1 MNPFLYKESGD
12 GFGLSDIEGMITHPV
27 HIFNEAKISAF
38 IPFCTFGDAA
48 DRVGKWFDGFDFPVC
63 SIFRER
69 MVEGQVC
76 YEADINQFKD
86 KDTVNWVAA
95 LNRGFGFIVDTNEEY
110 DVRNFYDSLG
120 VAPETTEKTKRR
132 FDVSKRPETEKTFR
146 ILLKTISN

>member
-1 MNPFLYKESGD
+1 
-12 GFGLSDIEGMITHPV
+12 MITHPV
-27 HIFNEAKISAF
+27 HISDEATISAF
-38 IPFCTFGDAA
+38 IPFCTFGDVA

-63 SIFRER
+63 SLFRER

-86 KDTVNWVAA
+86 SVNWVEA

-110 DVRNFYDSLG
+110 DVKNFYDSLG
-120 VAPETTEKTKRR
+120 VAPEMKQKTKKR
-132 FDVSKRPETEKTFR
+132 FDVYKRPETEKTFR

>member
-1 MNPFLYKESGD
+1 MSN
-12 GFGLSDIEGMITHPV
+12 IEEMINHPV
-27 HIFNEAKISAF
+27 HISDEATISAF

-63 SIFRER
+63 SLFRER

-86 KDTVNWVAA
+86 KDTVNWVAE

-110 DVRNFYDSLG
+110 DVKNFYDSLG
-120 VAPETTEKTKRR
+120 VCPETTEKTKKS

>member
-1 MNPFLYKESGD
+1 
-12 GFGLSDIEGMITHPV
+12 MINHPV
-27 HIFNEAKISAF
+27 HISDEATISAF
-38 IPFCTFGDAA
+38 IPFCTFGDEA

-63 SIFRER
+63 SLFRER

-110 DVRNFYDSLG
+110 DVKNFYDSLG
-120 VAPETTEKTKRR
+120 VSPETMEKTKKS

-146 ILLKTISN
+146 ILLKTISNYIKRQIR

>member
-1 MNPFLYKESGD
+1 
-12 GFGLSDIEGMITHPV
+12 MINHPV
-27 HIFNEAKISAF
+27 HISDEATISAF

-63 SIFRER
+63 SLFRER

-86 KDTVNWVAA
+86 KDTVNWMAA

-110 DVRNFYDSLG
+110 DVKNIYDKLG
-120 VAPETTEKTKRR
+120 VASETTQKMKKS
-132 FDVSKRPETEKTFR
+132 FDVYKRPATEKTFR
-146 ILLKTISN
+146 ILLKTISKYKTVQLKF

>member
-1 MNPFLYKESGD
+1 MSE
-12 GFGLSDIEGMITHPV
+12 IEGMITHPV
-27 HIFNEAKISAF
+27 HISDEATISAF

-63 SIFRER
+63 SLFRKR

-95 LNRGFGFIVDTNEEY
+95 LNKGFGFIVDTNEEY
-110 DVRNFYDSLG
+110 DVKHFYERLG
-120 VAPETTEKTKRR
+120 VSTETTEKRKKS
-132 FDVSKRPETEKTFR
+132 FYVSKRPRTEKTFR
-146 ILLKTISN
+146 ILLNTISN